1 MLEINH
7 GLKKKGE
14 SKTMTKYKKIITTL
28 LVLSML
34 AILMAGCGAA
44 TNNNA
49 TTTTAPAD
57 TSKSGSDTSKPYIA
71 VISKGFQHQ
80 FWQTVMKGAQA
91 AATKYNVDMTFDG
104 PPSESDINVQVDMI
118 NSAIAK
124 KPKAIAL
131 AALDTNSV
139 TQQLNDCKANGI
151 PIIGFDSGV
160 PNAPAG
166 TIAATASTNNEKAGA
181 LGADSMF
188 ADPAF
193 QAALKAASTDKPV
206 VIGVLSQDATSGS
219 VVGRTTGFV
228 DEMVKDAETLFPGQV
243 AVTGHDKFAKA
254 SSSGKTAVNVNV
266 LVPPSTSATDMQN
279 GAQTLFGTNG
289 LIGLFASN
297 EGAVN
302 GILAATTDGKDLD
315 RASGKYK
322 GVTVVGFDAGKAQK
336 AAVKNNW
343 FLGSITQDPYM
354 IGYLSI
360 ELAYKAINGE
370 SVADTD
376 TGCKFYTSANMDQ
389 ADLAQLLYD

>member
-1 MLEINH
+1 
-7 GLKKKGE
+7 
-14 SKTMTKYKKIITTL
+14 MTKFRKIITIL
-28 LVLSML
+28 LTVSLL
-34 AILMAGCGAA
+34 AVIAAGCGAA
-44 TNNNA
+44 SDNGGAA
-49 TTTTAPAD
+49 TPESTATAPEKTD
-57 TSKSGSDTSKPYIA
+57 SGSDASKPYIA

-80 FWQTVMKGAQA
+80 FWQTVMKGAQDA
-91 AATKYNVDMTFDG
+91 AAKYNVDMTFDG

-118 NSAIAK
+118 NAAIAK
-124 KPKAIAL
+124 KPKALAL

-151 PIIGFDSGV
+151 PIVGFDSGV

-166 TIAATASTNNEKAGA
+166 TIVATAATNNENAGA
-181 LGADSMF
+181 VGADSLF
-188 ADPAF
+188 ADATF
-193 QAALKAASTDKPV
+193 QAALKAATPDKPV

-219 VVGRTTGFV
+219 IVGRTTGFINQ
-228 DEMVKDAETLFPGQV
+228 MVKNCETLFPGQV

-254 SSSGKTAVNVNV
+254 AGSGKAAVNINV
-266 LVPPSTSATDMQN
+266 LVPPSTSATDLQN

-289 LIGLFASN
+289 IIAIFASN
-297 EGAVN
+297 EGSVN

-322 GVTVVGFDAGKAQK
+322 AVSVVGFDAGKAQK

-354 IGYLSI
+354 IGYLSV

-370 SVADTD
+370 TVTDKD
-376 TGCKFYTSANMDQ
+376 TGCKFYTSANMEQ
-389 ADLAQLLYD
+389 ADIAQLLYD